1 MPEGGVGS
9 VFKKDDD
16 VVNREALFNLTS
28 GMDFVFTKMMQAVSY
43 LVLLHSQSHQK
54 HEASKPQLLTP

>member
-28 GMDFVFTKMMQAVSY
+28 GMDFVFTKMMQAVFVSDA
-43 LVLLHSQSHQK
+43 LAFSI
-54 HEASKPQLLTP
+54 TPKA